1 MRHSPPTG
9 KRCKYVQ
16 QEGSDVEDSGLS
28 RDAAVKGGSPSSDSV
43 SGQLIQEQILQQLQ
57 KVNQRLDRVE
67 HRMAEEEDTRE
78 RSRGKLSTDTFSQAI
93 GKSKSTSRKQ
103 VSSDSSSDESEA
115 PSLQYLKSKTLQ
127 QKVDRR
133 IRDLDE
139 ATSKIKML
147 KLSQKGGGGNIEVHV
162 KNKVFWPH
170 EAILGGVNR
179 QRISYDQ
186 LSLTQW
192 VQGFCRNILEENSS
206 EKKDIMISYMADLM
220 EDATDFSW
228 QGAKA
233 AHAVLLCDMERGALQ
248 WDHTDRIDR
257 ICRVHAQKHMGVG
270 HSKNHWQKSEQGGRK
285 PWFCKLFQSGTC
297 IHKHDHKTNGRLHK
311 HICAHCFSIGKHLN
325 HAEKDC
331 LVERQNQSKND

>member
-9 KRCKYVQ
+9 KRCKYIQ
-16 QEGSDVEDSGLS
+16 QETSDVEESGLF
-28 RDAAVKGGSPSSDSV
+28 RDAAVKGGSPSAGSV

-57 KVNQRLDRVE
+57 KVNQRLDKVE
-67 HRMAEEEDTRE
+67 HRMAEEEDTRG
-78 RSRGKLSTDTFSQAI
+78 RSRGKLSTDNFSQAV
-93 GKSKSTSRKQ
+93 KSKSTSTKQ
-103 VSSDSSSDESEA
+103 VSSDSSLDESEA

-139 ATSKIKML
+139 ATSSQGKEVKIKS
-147 KLSQKGGGGNIEVHV
+147 KRGGNIEVHV
-162 KNKVFWPH
+162 KNKVSWPH
-170 EAILGGVNR
+170 EAILGGVSR

-192 VQGFCRNILEENSS
+192 VQGFCRNILEENSP

-248 WDHTDRIDR
+248 WDNTDRIDR
-257 ICRVHAQKHMGVG
+257 IRRAHAQKHVGVG

-285 PWFCKLFQSGTC
+285 PWFCKLFQSGMCTY
-297 IHKHDHKTNGRLHK
+297 KHDHEMNGRLHK
-311 HICAHCFSIGKHLN
+311 HICAHCLSTGKQLN

-331 LVERQNQSKND
+331 LIKKQSQTKNE